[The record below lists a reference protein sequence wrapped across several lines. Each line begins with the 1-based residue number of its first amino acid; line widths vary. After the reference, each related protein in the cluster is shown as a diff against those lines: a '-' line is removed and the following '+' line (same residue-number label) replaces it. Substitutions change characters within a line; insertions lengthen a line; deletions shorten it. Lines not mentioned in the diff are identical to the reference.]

1 MKKEVKE
8 GNLTK
13 IIDEISGILDENYFH
28 VNVKLNEKFIGGIEW
43 VVYYKNLKRDDCYS
57 DKNRPLLSSRKNTI
71 ADIYILKD
79 IFNELKLE
87 TEKEAGYDF
96 FNDVFTIYLTIREI
110 KEKASLGMLNI
121 FTIYV
126 LANIIIISIANS
138 ILVSLINM
146 IICVLV
152 AIYYVYKNRKL
163 DKLVVKAENIVKNT
177 LLKNIIKG
185 KGLGFVK
192 EIRRELHNKGVY
204 KYGINE
210 KTGKTIE

>member
-96 FNDVFTIYLTIREI
+96 FNDVFTIYLIISEI

-192 EIRRELHNKGVY
+192 EIRRKLHNKGVY

-210 KTGKTIE
+210 KTGKTTK